1 MMEVE
6 VKRSMNN
13 KNATPTNVR
22 SFRPG
27 QNVQT
32 NFGPGVISSV
42 SAVDAVLYVALEK
55 EPKALY
61 ILKPEQIKE
70 AA

>member
-1 MMEVE
+1 MKKANPEP
-6 VKRSMNN
+6 
-13 KNATPTNVR
+13 APVR
-22 SFRPG
+22 SLQPG

-32 NFGPGVISSV
+32 NFGPGVISAIY
-42 SAVDAVLYVALEK
+42 AVDAVVYVALEK

-61 ILKPEQIKE
+61 ILKPEQVKE